1 MRKRQVWSMSR
12 RAEYTDKALTPEDV
26 VSAIRE
32 RLGDAVEVVELKDR
46 KGGLSD
52 AVCFHDLWLRCPRD
66 KFLELFDLLFDFDF
80 PLFHVMSGN
89 DEGEAVLL
97 NYHFTLFQ
105 SSGRGSRLG
114 VTVSV
119 YLPKDDLVIPSIQ
132 DRIPGAEY
140 SEREMR
146 EMLGISFAGM
156 PNESLVFLPEDWD
169 EQVKPWRRDDA
180 GPRPEHIREL
190 S

>member
-1 MRKRQVWSMSR
+1 MSR
-12 RAEYTDKALTPEDV
+12 KAEYTDKAMAPEAV
-26 VSAIRE
+26 VGTIRE

-46 KGGLSD
+46 KAGSND
-52 AVCFHDLWLRCPRD
+52 AVCFHDLWLRCPKD
-66 KFLELFDLLFDFDF
+66 KFLELLDILFELDF
-80 PLFHVMSGN
+80 PFFHVMSGN

-105 SSGRGSRLG
+105 SSGKASRLG
-114 VTVSV
+114 VVLSV
-119 YLPKDDLVIPSIQ
+119 YLPKDDLTMPSIQ

-146 EMLGISFAGM
+146 EMLGINFMGM
-156 PNESLVFLPEDWD
+156 PDESLVFLPEDWD
-169 EQVKPWRRDDA
+169 ERVKPWRRDEA
-180 GPRPEHIREL
+180 GPKPEQIREL

>member
-1 MRKRQVWSMSR
+1 MSR
-12 RAEYTDKALTPEDV
+12 RAEYTYEALAPEAV

-46 KGGLSD
+46 KAGSND
-52 AVCFHDLWLRCPRD
+52 VVCFHDLWLRCPKD
-66 KFLELFDLLFDFDF
+66 KFLEVLDILFELDF
-80 PLFHVMSGN
+80 PFFHVMSGN

-97 NYHFTLFQ
+97 NYHFSLFQ
-105 SSGRGSRLG
+105 GSGRASRLG
-114 VTVSV
+114 VAVSV
-119 YLPKDDLVIPSIQ
+119 YLSKDDLVMPSIQ

-146 EMLGISFAGM
+146 EMLGVNFMGM
-156 PNESLVFLPEDWD
+156 PDESLVFLPEDWD
-169 EQVKPWRRDDA
+169 ERVKPWRRDEA
-180 GPRPEHIREL
+180 GPKPEQIREL